1 MKLDISLYIP
11 VYNGESTIE
20 RVLKSAL
27 ELDPGPSEIIVI
39 NDGSTD
45 DTLKIL
51 NKYKNKIKIINNI
64 QNKGLAYSRNIGIEK
79 AVNKNVA
86 SIDSDVEVSS
96 TWLKEL
102 NDIKNKFNSAM
113 SGSKLIEKLKDENIY
128 NMWRHIWATQNSFGN
143 IDIGLNLT
151 V

>member
-27 ELDPGPSEIIVI
+27 ELDPGPNEIIVI

-51 NKYKNKIKIINNI
+51 NKYNSKIKIINNI

-79 AVNKNVA
+79 AVNENVA

-96 TWLKEL
+96 SWLKEL
-102 NDIKNKFNSAM
+102 NDTKNKFNSAM

-128 NMWRHIWATQNSFGN
+128 NMWRLSLIHI
-143 IDIGLNLT
+143 
-151 V
+151 

>member
-27 ELDPGPSEIIVI
+27 ELDPGPNEIIVI

-45 DTLKIL
+45 DTIKIL
-51 NKYKNKIKIINNI
+51 NKFKNKIKIINNI

-79 AVNKNVA
+79 AFNENVA

-102 NDIKNKFNSAM
+102 NDTKNKFNSAM

-128 NMWRHIWATQNSFGN
+128 NMWRHIYATQNSF
-143 IDIGLNLT
+143 
-151 V
+151 

>member
-20 RVLKSAL
+20 RVLKGAL
-27 ELDPGPSEIIVI
+27 ELDPGPNEIIVI

-45 DTLKIL
+45 NTLRIL
-51 NKYKNKIKIINNI
+51 NKYKNKIKIINNL

-79 AVNKNVA
+79 SLNENVA

-102 NDIKNKFNSAM
+102 NDTKNKFNSAM
-113 SGSKLIEKLKDENIY
+113 SGSKLI
-128 NMWRHIWATQNSFGN
+128 
-143 IDIGLNLT
+143 
-151 V
+151 

>member
-27 ELDPGPSEIIVI
+27 KLDPGPNEIIVV

-51 NKYKNKIKIINNI
+51 NKYKNFKNAKNN
-64 QNKGLAYSRNIGIEK
+64 R
-79 AVNKNVA
+79 
-86 SIDSDVEVSS
+86 
-96 TWLKEL
+96 
-102 NDIKNKFNSAM
+102 
-113 SGSKLIEKLKDENIY
+113 
-128 NMWRHIWATQNSFGN
+128 SFRSNYRCFSLGC
-143 IDIGLNLT
+143 I
-151 V
+151 

>member
-27 ELDPGPSEIIVI
+27 ELDPGPNEIIVI

-51 NKYKNKIKIINNI
+51 NKYNSKIKIINNI
-64 QNKGLAYSRNIGIEK
+64 QNKGLAYSRNIGIENAK
-79 AVNKNVA
+79 GNWISFLDSDDYWHPDKLKYVAEKIMKEKPDMVSPDKYIIPFTIVA
-86 SIDSDVEVSS
+86 S
-96 TWLKEL
+96 
-102 NDIKNKFNSAM
+102 
-113 SGSKLIEKLKDENIY
+113 EN
-128 NMWRHIWATQNSFGN
+128 G
-143 IDIGLNLT
+143 
-151 V
+151 